1 MKRFPLTLALLASI
15 GLAQAASHE
24 HPAGHELSA
33 HAGHAATHTATGV
46 VKAVKAGKV
55 QIAHD
60 PIPAL
65 DWPQMTMWFE
75 IGEMPAGIKAGD
87 AVRFEMR
94 PRSDKKWQVEKI
106 EKR

>member
-1 MKRFPLTLALLASI
+1 MKRLAFTLALLAAT

-24 HPAGHELSA
+24 HAGHDLSS
-33 HAGHAATHTATGV
+33 HPVHAATYPATGV
-46 VKAVKAGKV
+46 VKAVKPGKV

-65 DWPQMTMWFE
+65 EWPQMTMWFE
-75 IGEMPAGIKAGD
+75 IGNMPDAIRPGD
-87 AVRFEMR
+87 AVRFEIMQR
-94 PRSDKKWQVEKI
+94 GDRKWQVEKI

>member
-1 MKRFPLTLALLASI
+1 MKHFTLAIALLATI

-24 HPAGHELSA
+24 HPAAHQHAA
-33 HAGHAATHTATGV
+33 HAGHAAIYTATGV
-46 VKAVKAGKV
+46 VKAVKPGKV
-55 QIAHD
+55 QIAHE

-75 IGEMPAGIKAGD
+75 IGEMPAGVQSGD
-87 AVRFEMR
+87 AVRFEIR
-94 PRSDKKWQVEKI
+94 QRSDKKWQVEKI

>member
-1 MKRFPLTLALLASI
+1 MKRFSLTLALLASI

-24 HPAGHELSA
+24 HDAHHVVAQPSA
-33 HAGHAATHTATGV
+33 TTQGSGV
-46 VKAVKAGKV
+46 LKAVKPGKV
-55 QIAHD
+55 QIAHE
-60 PIPAL
+60 PIPSL

-75 IGEMPAGIKAGD
+75 IGEMPAGIKTGD

-94 PRSDKKWQVEKI
+94 QRSDKKWQVEKI